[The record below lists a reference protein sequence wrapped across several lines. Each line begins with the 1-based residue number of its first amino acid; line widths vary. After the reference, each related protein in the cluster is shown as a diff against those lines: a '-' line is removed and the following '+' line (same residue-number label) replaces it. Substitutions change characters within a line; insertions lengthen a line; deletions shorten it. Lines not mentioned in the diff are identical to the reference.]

1 MKKGHLFTGIGYVL
15 AGCALLA
22 ASLGS
27 EGRLGSLL
35 FGFAFAVLTSGVVM
49 IGKYCYWTR
58 PENRDR
64 YREKLERENTELR
77 DELNQKLSERSS
89 QYAYVIGLGV
99 TAAAIVVF
107 SLLDA
112 LEVIRGGR
120 LLVGYLGAFL
130 VFEIVIGQVIY
141 RRLRRKYE

>member
-35 FGFAFAVLTSGVVM
+35 FGFAFAALTSGVVM

-58 PENRDR
+58 PENRDC

-77 DELNQKLSERSS
+77 DELNQKLSEKSS
-89 QYAYVIGLGV
+89 QYAYLIGLGV

-107 SLLDA
+107 SLLDV

>member
-1 MKKGHLFTGIGYVL
+1 MKKSHLFTGIGYVL
-15 AGCALLA
+15 AGAALLA
-22 ASLGS
+22 LSLPM
-27 EGRLGSLL
+27 ETRLGSLL
-35 FGFAFAVLTSGVVM
+35 FGFSFAALASGVVM

-112 LEVIRGGR
+112 LEVIQGGR
-120 LLVGYLGAFL
+120 LMVLYLGAYL
-130 VFEIVIGQVIY
+130 VFQVVIGQVIY
-141 RRLRRKYE
+141 RRLRRKYQ

>member
-35 FGFAFAVLTSGVVM
+35 FGFAFAALTSGIVM

-64 YREKLERENTELR
+64 YREKLDRENTELR
-77 DELNQKLSERSS
+77 DELNQKLSERSG
-89 QYAYVIGLGV
+89 QYAYLIGLGV

-107 SLLDA
+107 SLLDV

-130 VFEIVIGQVIY
+130 VFEIMIGQVIY

>member
-1 MKKGHLFTGIGYVL
+1 MT
-15 AGCALLA
+15 
-22 ASLGS
+22 
-27 EGRLGSLL
+27 
-35 FGFAFAVLTSGVVM
+35 
-49 IGKYCYWTR
+49 GKYCYWTR
-58 PENRDR
+58 PENRER
-64 YREKLERENTELR
+64 YRERQEQERVELR
-77 DELNQKLSERSS
+77 DELNQKLSARSG
-89 QYAYVIGLGV
+89 QYAYLLGLGV

>member
-1 MKKGHLFTGIGYVL
+1 MRKSHLFTGIGYVL

-22 ASLGS
+22 AALGA

-35 FGFAFAVLTSGVVM
+35 FGFGFAALTSGVVM

-58 PENRDR
+58 PENRDC

-77 DELNQKLSERSS
+77 DELNQKLSEKSS
-89 QYAYVIGLGV
+89 QYAYLIGLGV

-107 SLLDA
+107 SLLDV

-130 VFEIVIGQVIY
+130 VFEVVIGQVIY

>member
-35 FGFAFAVLTSGVVM
+35 FGFSFAALASGVVM

-77 DELNQKLSERSS
+77 DELNQKLSEKSS
-89 QYAYVIGLGV
+89 QYAYLIGLGV

-107 SLLDA
+107 SLLDV